1 MEHPSLFDA
10 PPDPPPGSATAVP
23 AAVGRAVSLD
33 PLIHERV
40 RLGIVTAL
48 AGTERLSFVQ
58 LRDGLGITDGNLS
71 VHIRKLEKGGIV
83 ECRKRFERRIP
94 RSEYRLTTR
103 GRAAFA
109 TYLFRLESVLRGAR
123 PR

>member
-10 PPDPPPGSATAVP
+10 PPVPPPGPGAAVP
-23 AAVGRAVSLD
+23 AAVSRAVSLD

-48 AGTERLSFVQ
+48 AGSERRAFVE
-58 LRDGLGITDGNLS
+58 LRDALGITDGNLS
-71 VHIRKLEKGGIV
+71 AHVRKLEQGGIV
-83 ECRKRFERRIP
+83 ECRKRFEGRVP

-109 TYLFRLESVLRGAR
+109 TYLFRLESILGAAR
-123 PR
+123 RR

>member
-1 MEHPSLFDA
+1 MEHPSLFDPPPV
-10 PPDPPPGSATAVP
+10 PPDGAGAVIP
-23 AAVGRAVSLD
+23 AAASRAVALD

-48 AGTERLSFVQ
+48 AGGNSLSFVE
-58 LRDGLGITDGNLS
+58 LRDGLGVTDGNLS
-71 VHIRKLEKGGIV
+71 VHARKLEKAGLV
-83 ECRKRFERRIP
+83 ECRKGFEDRVP

-109 TYLFRLESVLRGAR
+109 TYLFRLESILRAAR
-123 PR
+123 RT